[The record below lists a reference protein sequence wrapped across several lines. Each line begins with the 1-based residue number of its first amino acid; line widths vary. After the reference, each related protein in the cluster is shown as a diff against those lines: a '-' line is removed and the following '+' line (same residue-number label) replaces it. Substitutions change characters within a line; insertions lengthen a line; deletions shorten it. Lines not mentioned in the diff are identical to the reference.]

1 MASDLTNEDINF
13 IRLKLDA
20 VREGIYLTKREVRG
34 LLDMAERCAKAEKA
48 ATTVEHHSF
57 TGTDRTYEDLLAKE
71 KAVGELLR
79 AAKELALDAMPIEKA
94 CFAVGNYV
102 LDDLRIAIEAAE
114 RAGVKP

>member
-71 KAVGELLR
+71 KAAGELLR
-79 AAKELALDAMPIEKA
+79 VARVSRDRSMSNED
-94 CFAVGNYV
+94 F
-102 LDDLRIAIEAAE
+102 DDLCGAIEAAE